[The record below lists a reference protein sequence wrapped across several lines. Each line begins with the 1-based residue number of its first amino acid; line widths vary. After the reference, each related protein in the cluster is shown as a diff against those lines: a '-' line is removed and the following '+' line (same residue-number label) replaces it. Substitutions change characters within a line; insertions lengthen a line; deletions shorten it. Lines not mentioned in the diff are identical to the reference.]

1 LLDDG
6 GPGWEERAIE
16 WLIARILDALAR
28 DYAVGPLAL
37 TLLLRRYCTTDR
49 AELADALGPALAAA
63 AAREFDNPVPAD
75 ADWLPLFVESA
86 AVSDDARLR
95 GAGERLIAALRRQWG
110 ARGEVGPAAWSIGAC
125 LMAADLVDPRELI
138 PAAIDELERIVG
150 AAYRPGVGLGN
161 LVCMPEAVR
170 GLLGDH
176 VRAASALLTAHERTG
191 RLPYAMLAE
200 ELMQFVLRTSWDRY
214 EDGFVDRKGGDACN
228 KSLLLNCEAAR
239 VLMRLAALHG
249 TPAYRDAAVLAPGV
263 DYAED
268 AARVLVAFEPEF
280 RDHGVNAAV
289 YGIALTEWVRRS

>member
-1 LLDDG
+1 MYHG

-16 WLIARILDALAR
+16 WLIARILDALTR
-28 DYAVGPLAL
+28 GDAVGPLAL

-75 ADWLPLFVESA
+75 ADWLTLFVESA

-95 GAGERLIAALRRQWG
+95 GAGERLIAALRRQW
-110 ARGEVGPAAWSIGAC
+110 AAVGVEPATWSIGAC

-138 PAAIDELERIVG
+138 PVAIDELERIVG
-150 AAYRPGVGLGN
+150 AVYRPGVGLGN
-161 LVCMPEAVR
+161 LVTVPEAVR

-200 ELMQFVLRTSWDRY
+200 ELMQFMLRTMSDTY
-214 EDGFVDRKGGDACN
+214 EGGFVDRFGDSCN
-228 KSLLLNCEAAR
+228 KSLILNCEAAR

-249 TPAYRDAAVLAPGV
+249 TPAYRNAAVLAPGV

-268 AARVLVAFEPEF
+268 AARVLVSFEPEF

-289 YGIALTEWVRRS
+289 FGIALTEWARRS